1 MNVSEEKRKLTESI
15 TIPRDLLKQLHEG
28 LIRVEEALATLE
40 ELMNKDGMRRVK
52 KAEEEY
58 RKGEYTVIENAEELK
73 EKLK

>member
-1 MNVSEEKRKLTESI
+1 MTESI

-40 ELMNKDGMRRVK
+40 ELTNKEGMRRTR

-58 RKGEYTVIENAEELK
+58 KKGKYIVVENAKELK